1 MLRKGF
7 RRDFLLFLESVI
19 DEVDAHSFSN
29 QYRQLMF
36 GPDYQRTSYFTAISR
51 LLKLGDIKKAEKK
64 GRVYYQLTSKG
75 SKRIK
80 ENIPILKLTTKPWDR
95 KWRIVIFD
103 IPEKKKRL
111 RENLRRKLVD
121 LGFGRWQ
128 KSVYIIPHDIRDEIN
143 RFFKSQK
150 LDHYCVC
157 LEARRADLGDD
168 RTLANKVWSLDKLED
183 EYREFIWD
191 CEELENL
198 SIEEKKGKA
207 KGLWERYKELI
218 FKDPYLPTQLLPDDW
233 PAEEARK
240 KLRGISS

>member
-7 RRDFLLFLESVI
+7 RRDFLLFLEAVI
-19 DEVDAHSFSN
+19 DEVDAHSFSK
-29 QYRQLMF
+29 QYRKLIF
-36 GPDYQRTSYFTAISR
+36 GPDYQRSSYFTAISR
-51 LLKLGDIKKAEKK
+51 LLTLGEIKKVEKK

-75 SKRIK
+75 LKKIR
-80 ENIPILKLTTKPWDR
+80 ENIPILKLAAKPWDG

-103 IPEKKKRL
+103 IPEKKKKR
-111 RENLRRKLVD
+111 RESLRRKLVD

-150 LDHYCVC
+150 LDQYCVC

-168 RTLANKVWSLDKLED
+168 RGLANRIWDLGKLED

-191 CEELENL
+191 CEKIKNL
-198 SIEEKKGKA
+198 PIEKRKGKI
-207 KGLWERYKELI
+207 KDLWERYKGLI
-218 FKDPYLPTQLLPDDW
+218 FKDPYLPIQLLPDNW
-233 PAEEARK
+233 PAKEARK
-240 KLRGISS
+240 RLRVISS